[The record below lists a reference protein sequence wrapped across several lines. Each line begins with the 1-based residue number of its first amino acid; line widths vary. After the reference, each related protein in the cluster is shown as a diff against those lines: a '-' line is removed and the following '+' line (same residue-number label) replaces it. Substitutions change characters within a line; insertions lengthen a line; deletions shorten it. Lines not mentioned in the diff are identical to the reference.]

1 MHQSIPRAPARLH
14 SPAPERL
21 NDDEGANT
29 AVITVAGIGT
39 ISLTGLIAWF
49 FAGSIMMT
57 MPGIVGFM
65 GFIAAVVAIILL
77 VANFAPKG

>member
-1 MHQSIPRAPARLH
+1 MPQSIPRAPARLH
-14 SPAPERL
+14 SPAPKRL
-21 NDDEGANT
+21 NDDEDANT

-39 ISLTGLIAWF
+39 ITLTGLIVWF

-65 GFIAAVVAIILL
+65 GFIAAVAALVIL
-77 VANFAPKG
+77 VATFWPRN